1 MGSGGVSM
9 NKELSQEDID
19 EVMFGIEQ
27 EVYDMGRNSLCS
39 WAIKGMSNYYLNMSR
54 DELLESGWITESEE
68 KDESSNVQ
76 YKYKTI
82 DESGEHPEYPFGI
95 EWSSDLEGVLI
106 DHIKWYETEEERDRI
121 FNESEA
127 LDALKIMESKNE

>member
-1 MGSGGVSM
+1 MMWRNNM

-27 EVYDMGRNSLCS
+27 EVYDMGRSSLCS

-68 KDESSNVQ
+68 KDE
-76 YKYKTI
+76 
-82 DESGEHPEYPFGI
+82 
-95 EWSSDLEGVLI
+95 
-106 DHIKWYETEEERDRI
+106 
-121 FNESEA
+121 
-127 LDALKIMESKNE
+127 

>member
-1 MGSGGVSM
+1 MMWRNNM

-68 KDESSNVQ
+68 EDE
-76 YKYKTI
+76 
-82 DESGEHPEYPFGI
+82 
-95 EWSSDLEGVLI
+95 
-106 DHIKWYETEEERDRI
+106 
-121 FNESEA
+121 
-127 LDALKIMESKNE
+127 